1 MGNQEMWINKKLV
14 KQVKQGFLYIQC
26 YEILWNCK
34 NQQNP
39 RKLFVYSSKMGW
51 CQNTRKKKAKPFK
64 KNEAEWCVS
73 FVNFC
78 GKKVTKKC
86 TFLLVHKILKRYTGT
101 VGDLGGEESFVPL

>member
-1 MGNQEMWINKKLV
+1 MV
-14 KQVKQGFLYIQC
+14 
-26 YEILWNCK
+26 
-34 NQQNP
+34 
-39 RKLFVYSSKMGW
+39 SKYKEEEGK
-51 CQNTRKKKAKPFK
+51 TIKK